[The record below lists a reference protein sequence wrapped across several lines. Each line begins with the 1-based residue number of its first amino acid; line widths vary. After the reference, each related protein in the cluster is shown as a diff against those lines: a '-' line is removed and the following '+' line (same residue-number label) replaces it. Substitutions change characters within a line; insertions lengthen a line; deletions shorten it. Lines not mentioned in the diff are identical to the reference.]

1 LVFDAD
7 FRVHGV
13 ALARAAFSA
22 RARVGETVIPMSDE
36 PRLDLDAGLWLS
48 VSEIARQRGKSRQA
62 IAKRVAELVEAGK
75 LETRPGPNGT
85 KLVHLAQFDRA
96 VGETG
101 DAFKETAA
109 ETRAE
114 LDAGAGADPTSPALR
129 DHQARAAQY
138 SADLKYLD
146 LEERL
151 GNLVP
156 IAEVKEAGQKA
167 AEAIVRI
174 VDRLPTFAEAIAA
187 PVCQGWHARRAR
199 QLQGNRPRAPR
210 GSPSRWALFAP
221 SAAPST
227 IEPGHE

>member
-1 LVFDAD
+1 
-7 FRVHGV
+7 
-13 ALARAAFSA
+13 
-22 RARVGETVIPMSDE
+22 MSDE

-138 SADLKYLD
+138 SADLKYLE

-151 GNLVP
+151 GRLVP
-156 IAEVKEAGQKA
+156 VAEVKEAGQKA
-167 AEAIVRI
+167 GRG
-174 VDRLPTFAEAIAA
+174 DRADRRSLADIRRGDRRRLG
-187 PVCQGWHARRAR
+187 QGWHARRAR
-199 QLQGNRPRAPR
+199 RA
-210 GSPSRWALFAP
+210 
-221 SAAPST
+221 
-227 IEPGHE
+227 